1 MEIGFEH
8 KLQDIKSELT
18 ELPIGV
24 IVDKTEMFAVL
35 TDGKVPV
42 AKPKML
48 LIVELE
54 VDKVI

>member
-24 IVDKTEMFAVL
+24 IVDKTEMFAVFI
-35 TDGKVPV
+35 DGKVPV

>member
-24 IVDKTEMFAVL
+24 IVDMTDILAVL
-35 TDGKVPV
+35 TDGNVPD
-42 AKPKML
+42 ANPKIL
-48 LIVELE
+48 LICELE
-54 VDKVI
+54 LDKVI

>member
-24 IVDKTEMFAVL
+24 IVDKTEMFAVF

>member
-42 AKPKML
+42 ANPRIEF
-48 LIVELE
+48 IVELE